1 MEYSVMIVEDQSI
14 ARKYF
19 EAVVEAAPD
28 FKLLY
33 SLDPASVAYIYC
45 SRFPVDLVVM
55 DVVMADGSNG
65 IDAARRIKEM
75 SPRTKILIV
84 TSMAEGL
91 FLTRAKEAGADSFW
105 YKEDEETDFLTAM
118 RVTMEG
124 RHLWPE
130 ESPVVKIGD
139 ALSSEFTKAEMNIL
153 RELSTGASNQ
163 QIAERLG
170 IEVGT
175 VKSHINH
182 LLSKT
187 AMNNRTELAIEARL
201 KGLVGGHS

>member
-33 SLDPASVAYIYC
+33 SLDTASVAYIYC

-105 YKEDEETDFLTAM
+105 YKEDEETAFLTAM

-201 KGLVGGHS
+201 KGLVVSHS

>member
-33 SLDPASVAYIYC
+33 SLDTASVAYIYC

-55 DVVMADGSNG
+55 DVVMSDGSNG
-65 IDAARRIKEM
+65 IDTARRIKEM

-201 KGLVGGHS
+201 KGLVVSHS

>member
-33 SLDPASVAYIYC
+33 SLDTASVAYIYC

-130 ESPVVKIGD
+130 ESPVIKIGD

-201 KGLVGGHS
+201 KGLVVSHS

>member
-19 EAVVEAAPD
+19 EAIVEAAPD

-33 SLDPASVAYIYC
+33 SLDTASVAYIYC

-75 SPRTKILIV
+75 SPKTKILIV

-201 KGLVGGHS
+201 KGLVVSHS

>member
-19 EAVVEAAPD
+19 EAVVETAPD

-33 SLDPASVAYIYC
+33 SLDTASVAYIYC

-65 IDAARRIKEM
+65 IDAARRIKEI

-91 FLTRAKEAGADSFW
+91 FLTRAREAGADSFW

-124 RHLWPE
+124 GHLWPADA
-130 ESPVVKIGD
+130 PVVKIGD

-163 QIAERLG
+163 QIAEHLG

-201 KGLVGGHS
+201 KGLVVNNS

>member
-19 EAVVEAAPD
+19 EAIVEAAPD

-33 SLDPASVAYIYC
+33 SLDTASVAYIYC

-201 KGLVGGHS
+201 KGLVVSHS

>member
-33 SLDPASVAYIYC
+33 SLDTASVAYIYC

-105 YKEDEETDFLTAM
+105 YKEDAETDFLTAM

-201 KGLVGGHS
+201 KGLVVSHS

>member
-33 SLDPASVAYIYC
+33 SLDTASVAYIYC

-130 ESPVVKIGD
+130 ESPIVKIGD

-201 KGLVGGHS
+201 KGLEVSHS

>member
-33 SLDPASVAYIYC
+33 SLDTASVAYIYC

-201 KGLVGGHS
+201 KGLVVSHS

>member
-33 SLDPASVAYIYC
+33 SLDTASVAYIYC

-130 ESPVVKIGD
+130 ESPIVKIGD

-201 KGLVGGHS
+201 KGLVVSHS

>member
-33 SLDPASVAYIYC
+33 SLDTASVAYIYC

-105 YKEDEETDFLTAM
+105 YKEDEEIDFLTAM

-201 KGLVGGHS
+201 KGLVVSHS

>member
-1 MEYSVMIVEDQSI
+1 
-14 ARKYF
+14 
-19 EAVVEAAPD
+19 
-28 FKLLY
+28 
-33 SLDPASVAYIYC
+33 
-45 SRFPVDLVVM
+45 M

-130 ESPVVKIGD
+130 ESPIVKIGD

-201 KGLVGGHS
+201 KGLVVSHS

>member
-33 SLDPASVAYIYC
+33 SLDTASVAYIYC

-75 SPRTKILIV
+75 SQRTKILIV

-130 ESPVVKIGD
+130 ESPIVKIGD

-201 KGLVGGHS
+201 KGLVVSHS

>member
-33 SLDPASVAYIYC
+33 SLDTASVAYIYC

-105 YKEDEETDFLTAM
+105 YKEDAETDFLTAM

-175 VKSHINH
+175 VKTHINH

-201 KGLVGGHS
+201 KGLVVSHS

>member
-33 SLDPASVAYIYC
+33 SLDTASVAYIYC

-105 YKEDEETDFLTAM
+105 YKEDEEPDFLTAM

-201 KGLVGGHS
+201 KGLVVSHP